1 MRKTCLCLL
10 AGLLLLFYSAIAWA
24 QAPEEDQLYAQA
36 AVLLD
41 GDSGRVLY
49 SKNGDQT
56 LPMASTTKI
65 MTCILALEE
74 GDLDGVCQA
83 SAYAASM
90 PKVHMGV
97 QAGEQYR
104 LRDLLYAL
112 MLESYN
118 DAAVIIAEHL
128 AGSVEAFAEKM
139 NQKAW
144 DLGCLDTYFIT
155 PNGLDAVDETGIHST
170 TARDLAV
177 MFAYCIQN
185 EQFLEITQAASY
197 SFTDVS
203 GKRSF
208 SCTNHNAFLQMME
221 GAISGK
227 TGFTNNAGYCYVGA
241 LRRDNRTFVVALLG
255 CGWPNN
261 RNYKWSDTRKL
272 MEYGLEEYQYRD
284 VWQNPVLSPIRVEE
298 GIPAD
303 GNLDG
308 QAVVTVR
315 IPENVDASLPLLL
328 REDEMVELEVQQ
340 AQVLTA
346 PLVQGET
353 VGKIIYRLHGEVV
366 AEYPLVTEN
375 AVELRTWSWYL
386 ERLWESFLPGKNT

>member
-128 AGSVEAFAEKM
+128 AGSVESFAEKM